1 MESAFGSPT
10 KIRRPGCDVA
20 FQTGRTHTTKKDCPV
35 KMKPTLRLADNQKT
49 IDDVSFTAG
58 NAAVADGQGA
68 PALLGLLYGDLDC
81 VLGLFRAGPKTNF
94 GRRDLDPQSQRWIA
108 ANEDWILRIGGI
120 LPVPVEDPGI
130 FPLRII
136 SRLPLQRSGEV
147 IAVEIRN

>member
-10 KIRRPGCDVA
+10 KIRRSGCEVA
-20 FQTGRTHTTKKDCPV
+20 FQKNAYDQEGLPSRDET
-35 KMKPTLRLADNQKT
+35 TLRLADNQKT
-49 IDDVSFTAG
+49 IEDDVSFTAG
-58 NAAVADGQGA
+58 NAVVADGQSA
-68 PALLGLLYGDLDC
+68 PALLGLLYGELDC
-81 VLGLFRAGPKTNF
+81 VLGLFRARAKTNV

-108 ANEDWILRIGGI
+108 ANEDWILRIAGI
-120 LPVPVEDPGI
+120 LPIPVEDSDI